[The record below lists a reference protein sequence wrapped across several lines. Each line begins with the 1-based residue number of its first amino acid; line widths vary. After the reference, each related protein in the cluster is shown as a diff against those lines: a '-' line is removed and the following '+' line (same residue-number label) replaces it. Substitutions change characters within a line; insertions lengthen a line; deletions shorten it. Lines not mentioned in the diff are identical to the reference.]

1 MTKVKVLCLF
11 FGLTFGLT
19 GCIPTM
25 LLPPPGTLWKVIEVL
40 VDQIVKS
47 QSLVQNKS
55 QPLEIYAN
63 QSEYKVGELLTI
75 TCRNI
80 PMNGYINVLNVDRI
94 TEEATVLYPN
104 KYHQDNR
111 VAKGT
116 TITIPSE
123 GDPFTLP
130 AREPLGENMIVVFV
144 SRDSLNAYEMYG
156 EISGPFKSL
165 SKLSV
170 EEEFVSKT
178 DRDWKASKIVVHI
191 VK

>member
-1 MTKVKVLCLF
+1 MSKIGVLCLLL
-11 FGLTFGLT
+11 GLAFGLT
-19 GCIPTM
+19 GCIPPM
-25 LLPPPGTLWKVIEVL
+25 LLPPPGTLWKVLELL
-40 VDQIVKS
+40 VDQIS
-47 QSLVQNKS
+47 QSLVENKS
-55 QPLEIYAN
+55 QPLEIYTN

-80 PMNGYINVLNVDRI
+80 PMNGYINVLNVDRT

-111 VAKGT
+111 VTKGT

-144 SRDSLNAYEMYG
+144 SRDSLNAYEIYG

-178 DRDWKASKIVVHI
+178 DRDWKASKIVVHV